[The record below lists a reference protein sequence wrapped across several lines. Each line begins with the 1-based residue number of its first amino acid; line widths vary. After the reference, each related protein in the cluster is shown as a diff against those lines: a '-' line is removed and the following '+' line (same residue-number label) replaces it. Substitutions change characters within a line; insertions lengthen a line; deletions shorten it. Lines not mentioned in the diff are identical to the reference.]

1 MRFLAGYH
9 GFAIAA
15 LLIGVP
21 SSARAEVCALY
32 ADGTSDCYFS
42 TRAQCMASVRS
53 RHGSCIERGN
63 AGAKPAEKPTT
74 GANSPAKSKPA
85 AR

>member
-1 MRFLAGYH
+1 MRFLAGCH
-9 GFAIAA
+9 GFIIAA
-15 LLIGVP
+15 LLIGIP

-63 AGAKPAEKPTT
+63 TGAKPAEKATT
-74 GANSPAKSKPA
+74 GAKSKSKPA
-85 AR
+85 AAR